1 MNYFFFY
8 EYIIL
13 SFMLLLFCPLL
24 TMRQI
29 SIDVSVLEGI
39 SQISNDESVHV
50 TAQKNEV
57 FH

>member
-39 SQISNDESVHV
+39 SQISNDETVHV